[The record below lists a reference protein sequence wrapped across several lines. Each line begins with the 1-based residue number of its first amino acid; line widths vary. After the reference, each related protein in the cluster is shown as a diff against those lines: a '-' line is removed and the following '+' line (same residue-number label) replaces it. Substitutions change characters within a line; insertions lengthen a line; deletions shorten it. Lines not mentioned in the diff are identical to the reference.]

1 VIVTLPTKKTKI
13 ICTIGPASQEVAML
27 ERLIRSGMNV
37 ARINFAHG
45 DYATHTRAIA
55 NIRQAVATTGRRVAI
70 MGDLPGPK
78 MRIGEL
84 APESVMLEQGQSF
97 TLQTEPTVG
106 DQFHASLDF
115 DALTTVFQPGDR
127 IYMNDGYIQLEVQRL
142 EENAV
147 HCTVVVGGELRSRKG
162 VNFPGIDLGISAF
175 TDQDR
180 ELLRFCAE
188 QKLDAV
194 SQSFVQGPADIV
206 AVREA
211 ATALTYHPFIIA
223 KLERAETIPNLEQIL
238 KVVDGIMVA
247 RGDLGVEIPIEEV
260 AIVQKQ
266 MIRQANRYGKPV
278 ITATHML
285 ESMISNRRPTRA
297 EATDVANA
305 ILDGTD
311 CVMLSGET
319 AIGAFPEETV
329 AVMARIAQVAEA
341 QGTVNDLIEAL
352 IAAEGA
358 HHDLSLEDRT
368 ALGVYHSARELEP
381 AIIFTPT
388 NTGATARRL
397 ARFKLPTWIVAF
409 SIHEATCQQL
419 QFWDGVCPEYVTAL
433 PPSWENFARHWCET
447 HGVTGQLALLTE
459 GTSQI
464 RSGGTTRISILY
476 L

>member
-1 VIVTLPTKKTKI
+1 MTLPSKKTKI
-13 ICTIGPASQEVAML
+13 VCTIGPASQEVSVL
-27 ERLIRSGMNV
+27 EQLIRNGMNV

-45 DYATHTRAIA
+45 DYVAHARAIA
-55 NIRQAVATTGRRVAI
+55 SVRQAATNVGSRVAI

-84 APESVMLEQGQSF
+84 AAEPIFLERGQSF
-97 TLQTEPTVG
+97 TLQTEPTIG

-115 DALTTVFQPGDR
+115 DALTTAFKPGDR
-127 IYMNDGYIQLEVQRL
+127 IFINDGYIQLEVAETL
-142 EENAV
+142 DNAV
-147 HCTVVVGGELRSRKG
+147 RCIVLVGGELRSRKG

-175 TDQDR
+175 TPQDQ
-180 ELLRFCAE
+180 EILAFCAE
-188 QKLDAV
+188 QRVDAV
-194 SQSFVQGPADIV
+194 SQSFVQGPDDIHV
-206 AVREA
+206 VREA
-211 ATALTYHPFIIA
+211 ATALNYTPFLIA
-223 KLERAETIPNLEQIL
+223 KLERVEAVKNLDAIL
-238 KVVDGIMVA
+238 QVVDGIMVA

-285 ESMISNRRPTRA
+285 ESMIHNRRPTRA

-319 AIGAFPEETV
+319 AVGSFPEETV

-341 QGTVNDLIEAL
+341 QGTVNDTIEAL
-352 IAAEGA
+352 ITGEGS
-358 HHDLSLEDRT
+358 HRDLSLEDRT

-388 NTGATARRL
+388 TNGATPRRL
-397 ARFKLPTWIVAF
+397 ARFKLPAWIVAL
-409 SIHEATCQQL
+409 SSRERTCQQL
-419 QFWDGVCPEYVTAL
+419 QFSYGVYPVYETKS
-433 PPSWENFARHWCET
+433 PPSWENFARQWCEQE
-447 HGVTGQLALLTE
+447 GITGPLALFTE
-459 GTSQI
+459 GTGKI
-464 RSGGTTRISILY
+464 RPGGSTRISILY

>member
-1 VIVTLPTKKTKI
+1 MFPNKKTKV
-13 ICTIGPASQEVAML
+13 ICTIGPASQAVPML
-27 ERLIRSGMNV
+27 EQLINNGMNV

-45 DYATHTRAIA
+45 DYATHTQTIA
-55 NIRQAVATTGRRVAI
+55 NVRRAAANRGQRVAI

-84 APESVMLEQGQSF
+84 ATETVLLERGQPF
-97 TLQTEPTVG
+97 TLQTEPTIG

-115 DALTTVFQPGDR
+115 EALATAFKRGDR
-127 IYMNDGYIQLEVQRL
+127 IYMNDGYIQLEVQQVTD
-142 EENAV
+142 NAL

-162 VNFPGIDLGISAF
+162 VNFPGIDLGIRAF
-175 TDQDR
+175 TAQDR
-180 ELLRFCAE
+180 ELLHFCAA
-188 QKLDAV
+188 QQVDAV
-194 SQSFVQGPADIV
+194 SQSFVQGPEDIL
-206 AVREA
+206 AVRQA
-211 ATALTYHPFIIA
+211 AAALNYQPFLIA
-223 KLERAETIPNLEQIL
+223 KLERAETVQNLEQIL
-238 KVVDGIMVA
+238 QVVDGIMVA
-247 RGDLGVEIPIEEV
+247 RGDLGVEIPIEQV

-319 AIGAFPEETV
+319 AIGSFPAEAV
-329 AVMARIAQVAEA
+329 AMMARIAEVAEA
-341 QGTVNDLIEAL
+341 QGTVNDAIEAL
-352 IAAEGA
+352 IAGEGS
-358 HHDLSLEDRT
+358 HQNLSLEDRT
-368 ALGVYHSARELEP
+368 ALSVYHSARELEP
-381 AIIFTPT
+381 VIIFTPT

-397 ARFKLPTWIVAF
+397 ARFKLSTWIVAF

-419 QFWDGVCPEYVTAL
+419 QFSYGVSPEHVATL
-433 PPSWENFARHWCET
+433 PPSWENYARHWCET
-447 HGVTGQLALLTE
+447 HEVKGHLALLTE

-464 RSGGTTRISILY
+464 RAGGTTRISILY

>member
-1 VIVTLPTKKTKI
+1 MTLPSKKTKI

-27 ERLIRSGMNV
+27 ERLINNGMNV

-45 DYATHTRAIA
+45 DYSTHALAIA
-55 NIRQAVATTGRRVAI
+55 NVRQAAAATGQRVAI

-84 APESVMLEQGQSF
+84 ATEAVMLERDQPF
-97 TLQTEPTVG
+97 TLQTEPTLG

-115 DALTTVFQPGDR
+115 DALADVFKPGDR
-127 IYMNDGYIQLEVQRL
+127 IYMNDGYIQLEVQQV
-142 EENAV
+142 EPKAV
-147 HCTVVVGGELRSRKG
+147 RCIVVVGGELRSRKG
-162 VNFPGIDLGISAF
+162 VNFPGIDLGIRAF
-175 TDQDR
+175 TDHDR
-180 ELLRFCAE
+180 ELLAFCAE
-188 QKLDAV
+188 QQLDAV
-194 SQSFVQGPADIV
+194 SQSFVQGPEDIQ
-206 AVREA
+206 ALRAA
-211 ATALTYHPFIIA
+211 ATALNYQPFIIA
-223 KLERAETIPNLEQIL
+223 KLERAETVKNLESIL
-238 KVVDGIMVA
+238 RVVDGIMVA

-260 AIVQKQ
+260 AVVQKQ

-319 AIGAFPEETV
+319 AIGSFPDETV
-329 AVMARIAQVAEA
+329 AVMARIAQVAEGE
-341 QGTVNDLIEAL
+341 GTVNDAIEAL
-352 IAAEGA
+352 IAAGGT
-358 HHDLSLEDRT
+358 HRDLSLEDRT

-409 SIHEATCQQL
+409 SIHAATCQQL
-419 QFWDGVCPEYVTAL
+419 QFSYGVYPVHVADL
-433 PPSWENFARHWCET
+433 PPSWENHARRWCERY
-447 HGVTGQLALLTE
+447 GVTGQLALLTE
-459 GTSQI
+459 GTSRI
-464 RSGGTTRISILY
+464 RSGGTTHISILY

>member
-1 VIVTLPTKKTKI
+1 MFPNKKTKI
-13 ICTIGPASQEVAML
+13 IGTIGPASQAVPLL
-27 ERLIRSGMNV
+27 EQLIKNGLNV

-45 DYATHTRAIA
+45 DYATHTRTIA
-55 NIRQAVATTGRRVAI
+55 NVRQAAANTGQRVAI

-84 APESVMLEQGQSF
+84 STETVMLERGQSF
-97 TLQTEPTVG
+97 TLQTAPTVG

-115 DALTTVFQPGDR
+115 DALATAFKPGDR
-127 IYMNDGYIQLEVQRL
+127 IYMNDGYIQLEVQTVTDQAL
-142 EENAV
+142 Q
-147 HCTVVVGGELRSRKG
+147 CTVVVGGELRARKG
-162 VNFPGIDLGISAF
+162 VNFPGIDLGIRAF
-175 TDQDR
+175 TDHDH

-188 QKLDAV
+188 QQVDAV
-194 SQSFVQGPADIV
+194 SQSFVQGPEDIL

-211 ATALTYHPFIIA
+211 ATALNYQPFVIA
-223 KLERAETIPNLEQIL
+223 KLERAETVHNLEQIL
-238 KVVDGIMVA
+238 QVVDGIMVA

-285 ESMISNRRPTRA
+285 ESMINNRRPTRA

-319 AIGAFPEETV
+319 AIGSFPDEAV
-329 AVMARIAQVAEA
+329 AMMARIAQVAEA
-341 QGTVNDLIEAL
+341 QGTVNDAIEAL
-352 IAAEGA
+352 ITGEGR

-388 NTGATARRL
+388 LTGATARRL
-397 ARFKLPTWIVAF
+397 ARFKLPIWIVAF

-419 QFWDGVCPEYVTAL
+419 QFSYGVCPEHVAAL
-433 PPSWENFARHWCET
+433 PTSWENYARHWCET
-447 HGVTGQLALLTE
+447 HAIDGQLALLTE

-464 RSGGTTRISILY
+464 RAGGTTRISILY

>member
-1 VIVTLPTKKTKI
+1 MLPIKKTKI
-13 ICTIGPASQEVAML
+13 IATIGPASQEIPIL
-27 ERLIRSGMNV
+27 EQLIKNGMNV

-45 DYATHTRAIA
+45 DYAAHTRVIA
-55 NIRQAVATTGRRVAI
+55 NVRQAAANTGQRVAI

-84 APESVMLEQGQSF
+84 ATESVMLERGQPF
-97 TLQTEPTVG
+97 TLQTEPTIG
-106 DQFHASLDF
+106 DQYRVSLDF
-115 DALTTVFQPGDR
+115 AALTTVFKPGDR
-127 IYMNDGYIQLEVQRL
+127 IYMNDGYIQLEVQRVAG
-142 EENAV
+142 NAV

-175 TDQDR
+175 TDNDY

-188 QKLDAV
+188 QQLDAV
-194 SQSFVQGPADIV
+194 SQSFVQGPDDIL

-211 ATALTYHPFIIA
+211 ATALNYRPFLIA
-223 KLERAETIPNLEQIL
+223 KLERAETVKNLEQIL
-238 KVVDGIMVA
+238 QVVDGIMVA

-285 ESMISNRRPTRA
+285 ESMIDNRRPTRA

-319 AIGAFPEETV
+319 AIGSFPDEAV
-329 AVMARIAQVAEA
+329 AVMARLAQVAEA
-341 QGTVNDLIEAL
+341 QGTVNDTIEAL
-352 IAAEGA
+352 IAAEGV
-358 HHDLSLEDRT
+358 HRDLSLEDRT

-381 AIIFTPT
+381 AIILTPT
-388 NTGATARRL
+388 DTGATPRRL

-409 SIHEATCQQL
+409 SVRESTCQQL
-419 QFWDGVCPEYVTAL
+419 QFSYGVHAEQVAET
-433 PPSWENFARHWCET
+433 PPSWETHARHWCKT
-447 HGVTGQLALLTE
+447 HDVSGQLALLTE

>member
-1 VIVTLPTKKTKI
+1 MLPSKKTKI
-13 ICTIGPASQEVAML
+13 IATIGPASQEIPVL
-27 ERLIRSGMNV
+27 EQLIKNGMNV

-45 DYATHTRAIA
+45 DYAAHARVIT
-55 NIRQAVATTGRRVAI
+55 NIRQAAANTGQRVAI

-84 APESVMLEQGQSF
+84 APEAVMLERGQPF
-97 TLQTEPTVG
+97 TLQTEPTIG
-106 DQFHASLDF
+106 DQYHASLDF
-115 DALTTVFQPGDR
+115 AALATVFKPGDR
-127 IYMNDGYIQLEVQRL
+127 IYMNDGYIELEVQRIV
-142 EENAV
+142 ENAV
-147 HCTVVVGGELRSRKG
+147 HTVVVVGGELRSRKG

-175 TDQDR
+175 TDNDH
-180 ELLRFCAE
+180 ELLRFCVE
-188 QKLDAV
+188 QQLDAV
-194 SQSFVQGPADIV
+194 SQSFVQGPEDMLT
-206 AVREA
+206 VRAA
-211 ATALTYHPFIIA
+211 ATALNYYPFLIA
-223 KLERAETIPNLEQIL
+223 KLERAEAIKNLEKIL
-238 KVVDGIMVA
+238 QVVDGIMVA

-285 ESMISNRRPTRA
+285 ESMIENRRPTRA

-319 AIGAFPEETV
+319 AIGSFPEEAV

-341 QGTVNDLIEAL
+341 QGTVNDTIEAL
-352 IAAEGA
+352 IAAEGN
-358 HHDLSLEDRT
+358 HRDLSLEDRT
-368 ALGVYHSARELEP
+368 ALGVYHSARELDP
-381 AIIFTPT
+381 VLIFTPT
-388 NTGATARRL
+388 NTGSTARRL

-409 SIHEATCQQL
+409 STYETTCQQL
-419 QFWDGVCPEYVTAL
+419 QFSYGVYAEHVAGM
-433 PPSWENFARHWCET
+433 PPSWENYARHWCEAN
-447 HGVTGQLALLTE
+447 GVTGQLALLTE

-464 RSGGTTRISILY
+464 RTGGTTRISILY

>member
-1 VIVTLPTKKTKI
+1 MTLPSKKTKI
-13 ICTIGPASQEVAML
+13 VCTIGPASQEVPVL
-27 ERLIRSGMNV
+27 EQLIRNGMNV

-45 DYATHTRAIA
+45 DYAAHARAIA
-55 NIRQAVATTGRRVAI
+55 NVRQAAANVGLRVAI

-84 APESVMLEQGQSF
+84 AVEPVFLERGQSF
-97 TLQTEPTVG
+97 VLQTEPTLG

-115 DALTTVFQPGDR
+115 EALTTAFKPGDR
-127 IYMNDGYIQLEVQRL
+127 IFINDGNIQLEVQTVIG
-142 EENAV
+142 NAV
-147 HCTVVVGGELRSRKG
+147 QSTVLVGGELRSRKG

-175 TDQDR
+175 TEQDR
-180 ELLRFCAE
+180 EILAFCAE
-188 QKLDAV
+188 QRVDAV
-194 SQSFVQGPADIV
+194 SQSFVQGPEDIQI
-206 AVREA
+206 VREA
-211 ATALTYHPFIIA
+211 ATALNYKPFLIA
-223 KLERAETIPNLEQIL
+223 KLERVEAVKNLDAIL
-238 KVVDGIMVA
+238 QVVDGIMVA

-285 ESMISNRRPTRA
+285 ESMIHNRRPTRA

-319 AIGAFPEETV
+319 AIGSFPEETV

-341 QGTVNDLIEAL
+341 QGTLNDTIEAL
-352 IAAEGA
+352 ITGEGS
-358 HHDLSLEDRT
+358 HRDLSLEDRT

-388 NTGATARRL
+388 TGGATPRRL
-397 ARFKLPTWIVAF
+397 ARFKLPAWIVAL
-409 SIHEATCQQL
+409 SSRETACQQL
-419 QFWDGVCPEYVTAL
+419 QFSYGVYPVYVTKS
-433 PPSWENFARHWCET
+433 PPSWENFARQWCADE
-447 HGVTGQLALLTE
+447 GITGPLALFTE
-459 GTSQI
+459 GTGKI
-464 RSGGTTRISILY
+464 RPGGSTRISILY

>member
-1 VIVTLPTKKTKI
+1 MRLPNKKTKI
-13 ICTIGPASQEVAML
+13 ICTIGPASQSVAML
-27 ERLIRSGMNV
+27 EQLIKNGMNV

-45 DYATHTRAIA
+45 DYATHALVIA
-55 NIRQAVATTGRRVAI
+55 NVRQAAAATGQRVAI

-78 MRIGEL
+78 MRIGQL
-84 APESVMLEQGQSF
+84 ATEPVMLERGQTF
-97 TLQTEPTVG
+97 TLQTEPTIG

-115 DALTTVFQPGDR
+115 DALTDVFKPGDR
-127 IYMNDGYIQLEVQRL
+127 IYMNDGYLELEVQ
-142 EENAV
+142 EVAAKAV
-147 HCTVVVGGELRSRKG
+147 HCTVLVGGELRSRKG

-175 TDQDR
+175 TDHDR
-180 ELLRFCAE
+180 ELLTFCAE
-188 QKLDAV
+188 QQIDAV
-194 SQSFVQGPADIV
+194 SQSFVQGPEDIKD
-206 AVREA
+206 VRDA
-211 ATALTYHPFIIA
+211 AAALSYDPFVIA
-223 KLERAETIPNLEQIL
+223 KLERVEAVKNLDAIL
-238 KVVDGIMVA
+238 HVVDGIMVA

-285 ESMISNRRPTRA
+285 ESMIDNRRPTRA

-319 AIGAFPEETV
+319 AIGSFPDETV

-341 QGTVNDLIEAL
+341 QGTVNDAIEAM
-352 IAAEGA
+352 ITAEGN
-358 HHDLSLEDRT
+358 HRDLSLEDRT

-409 SIHEATCQQL
+409 SIQKATCQQL
-419 QFWDGVCPEYVTAL
+419 QFSYGVYPVHVAEF
-433 PPSWENFARHWCET
+433 PGSWENFARDWCLQ
-447 HGVTGQLALLTE
+447 HDVTGQLALLTE

>member
-1 VIVTLPTKKTKI
+1 MLPTKKTKI
-13 ICTIGPASQEVAML
+13 IATIGPASQEIPVL
-27 ERLIRSGMNV
+27 EQLIKNGMNV

-45 DYATHTRAIA
+45 DYAAHARVIA
-55 NIRQAVATTGRRVAI
+55 NVRQAAANTGQRVAI

-84 APESVMLEQGQSF
+84 ATETVTLERGQPF
-97 TLQTEPTVG
+97 TLQTEPTIG
-106 DQFHASLDF
+106 DQHHASLDF
-115 DALTTVFQPGDR
+115 AALATVFKPGDR
-127 IYMNDGYIQLEVQRL
+127 IYMNDGYIQLAVQRVADH
-142 EENAV
+142 AV
-147 HCTVVVGGELRSRKG
+147 YCTVVVGGELRSRKG

-175 TDQDR
+175 TDNDH

-188 QKLDAV
+188 QQLDAV
-194 SQSFVQGPADIV
+194 SQSFVQGPEDIS
-206 AVREA
+206 AVRAA
-211 ATALTYHPFIIA
+211 ATALNYRPFLIA
-223 KLERAETIPNLEQIL
+223 KLERAETVKNLEQIL
-238 KVVDGIMVA
+238 QVVDGIMVA

-285 ESMISNRRPTRA
+285 ESMIDNRRPTRA

-319 AIGAFPEETV
+319 AIGSFPEETV

-341 QGTVNDLIEAL
+341 QGTVNDAIEAL
-352 IAAEGA
+352 IAAEGV
-358 HHDLSLEDRT
+358 HRDLSLEDRT

-381 AIIFTPT
+381 AIILTPT
-388 NTGATARRL
+388 DTGATPRRL

-409 SIHEATCQQL
+409 SVRESTCQQL
-419 QFWDGVCPEYVTAL
+419 QFSYGVYAEHVAAMPL
-433 PPSWENFARHWCET
+433 SWENHARHWCKT